1 MKDLLSGAGEIL
13 RRLEEEGRE
22 AVLVGGMVRDLLCGF
37 HSCDADIA
45 SDAPLPVLAS
55 LFPSGR
61 LLGPE
66 GMQVFLL
73 PFGEGHCEIFPFPR
87 GGLKDDL
94 ARRDF
99 TVNALALR
107 KTGEVVG
114 SRRAMADIAA
124 RVLRFNGPASERL
137 AEDPL
142 RALRL
147 ARFAAVLPGFVPDPG
162 TVRECREARPSLEKC
177 APERVGREIRL
188 GMEGNPRIFLETV
201 KECGLLDALFP
212 GMPAREFDFSRLCR
226 IQEGLAREGASLEVR
241 AAALFSV
248 PGGRSSRADDG
259 PSRAEEALLAWKW
272 PARSASEA
280 AELARH
286 RRLPL
291 EAPDPERTA
300 ALFEARGMPFM
311 DSLFLL
317 SRQYCAGE
325 PHFHRW
331 SENRALYVSMA
342 VRALRDDVLPSGGE
356 IMKKY
361 SLAPGPFL
369 GKLAAALKLRR
380 LHPGLASKEDAFRYV
395 ETLLRHSGRS

>member
-13 RRLEEEGRE
+13 RRLEEEGGE
-22 AVLVGGMVRDLLCGF
+22 AVIVGGMVRDLLCGF
-37 HSCDADIA
+37 PPCDADIA

-61 LLGPE
+61 ILGPE

-73 PFGEGHCEIFPFPR
+73 PFGEGHCEVFPFPR
-87 GGLKDDL
+87 GGLRDDL

-107 KTGEVVG
+107 RTGEVEG
-114 SRRAMADIAA
+114 SRRALADIAA
-124 RVLRFNGPASERL
+124 RVIRFNGPGAERL

-162 TVRECREARPSLEKC
+162 AIRECREARPSLERC

-188 GMEGNPRIFLETV
+188 GLEGNSRIFLETV
-201 KECGLLDALFP
+201 KACGLLDVLFP
-212 GMPAREFDFSRLCR
+212 GMPSREFDFSRLCR
-226 IQEGLAREGASLEVR
+226 IQEGLAREGAPLEVR
-241 AAALFSV
+241 AAALFPVS
-248 PGGRSSRADDG
+248 GGRPSRSDDG
-259 PSRAEEALLAWKW
+259 PSRAEETLLAWKW
-272 PARSASEA
+272 SARSASQA
-280 AELARH
+280 AELARQ

-300 ALFEARGMPFM
+300 ALLEARGTPFM

-325 PHFHRW
+325 HHFRRW

-342 VRALRDDVLPSGGE
+342 VRALRNDVLPSGAE
-356 IMKKY
+356 IMKKF
-361 SLAPGPFL
+361 SLAPGPL
-369 GKLAAALKLRR
+369 IGELADAVKLRR
-380 LHPGLASKEDAFRYV
+380 LHPGLGSKEDAFRFL
-395 ETLLRHSGRS
+395 ETLLRQNRNP

>member
-1 MKDLLSGAGEIL
+1 MKDLLSGAADIL

-22 AVLVGGMVRDLLCGF
+22 AVLAGGMVRDLLCGF
-37 HSCDADIA
+37 SPCDADIA

-73 PFGEGHCEIFPFPR
+73 PFGKGHCEIFPFPR
-87 GGLKDDL
+87 GSLRDDL

-107 KTGEVVG
+107 RTGEVVG
-114 SRRAMADIAA
+114 SRRSLGDIAS

-147 ARFAAVLPGFVPDPG
+147 ARFAAALPGFVPDPG
-162 TVRECREARPSLEKC
+162 AILECREARPSLERC

-188 GMEGNPRIFLETV
+188 GLEGNSRLFLETV
-201 KECGLLDALFP
+201 KECGLLEVLFP
-212 GMPAREFDFSRLCR
+212 GMPSREFDFSRLCR
-226 IQEGLAREGASLEVR
+226 IQEGLAREGAPLEVR

-248 PGGRSSRADDG
+248 PGGRSSRSDDG

-272 PARSASEA
+272 PARAASEA

-291 EAPDPERTA
+291 EVPDPERTA
-300 ALFEARGMPFM
+300 ALLEARGTPFM

-325 PHFHRW
+325 PHFRRW
-331 SENRALYVSMA
+331 SENSALYVSMA
-342 VRALRDDVLPSGGE
+342 VRALRDDVLPSGKE
-356 IMKKY
+356 IMEKF
-361 SLAPGPFL
+361 SLAPGPLL
-369 GKLAAALKLRR
+369 GDLAAAARLRR
-380 LHPGLASKEDAFRYV
+380 LHPGLGSKEDAFGFL
-395 ETLLRHSGRS
+395 ETLLSQYGNP

>member
-1 MKDLLSGAGEIL
+1 MKDLLSGAAEIL

-22 AVLVGGMVRDLLCGF
+22 AVLVGGVVRDLLCGF
-37 HSCDADIA
+37 PPCDADIA

-73 PFGEGHCEIFPFPR
+73 PFGEGYCEVFPFPR

-107 KTGEVVG
+107 RTGELVG
-114 SRRAMADIAA
+114 SRRALADIAA
-124 RVLRFNGPASERL
+124 RVLRFNGSAAERL
-137 AEDPL
+137 EEDPL

-147 ARFAAVLPGFVPDPG
+147 ARFAAVLPGFAPDPVG
-162 TVRECREARPSLEKC
+162 IRECREARPSLEKC
-177 APERVGREIRL
+177 AHERVGREIRL
-188 GMEGNPRIFLETV
+188 AMEGNPRIFLETV
-201 KECGLLDALFP
+201 KACGLLDALFP
-212 GMPAREFDFSRLCR
+212 GMPAREFGFSGLCR
-226 IQEGLAREGASLEVR
+226 IQEGLAREGAPLEVR

-248 PGGRSSRADDG
+248 PRSGGFRPDDG
-259 PSRAEEALLAWKW
+259 PSRAEETLLAWKW

-280 AELARH
+280 AELARY

-291 EAPDPERTA
+291 EAPDPERMA
-300 ALFEARGMPFM
+300 ALLEARGAAFM

-325 PHFHRW
+325 PHFRRW

-356 IMKKY
+356 IMEKY
-361 SLAPGPFL
+361 SLAPGPIL
-369 GKLAAALKLRR
+369 GELAAAVKLRR
-380 LHPGLASKEDAFRYV
+380 LHPGLGSKEDAFRFL
-395 ETLLRHSGRS
+395 ETLLRQSRP